1 MLIGVA
7 FEQFFCPNGR
17 EFEQANLQKLKCPG
31 GCLVGG
37 GGGDVE
43 ASISLV
49 RIHYYNAFQ
58 FLNLFRKTIKTEY
71 TANGP

>member
-37 GGGDVE
+37 GGGC
-43 ASISLV
+43 
-49 RIHYYNAFQ
+49 
-58 FLNLFRKTIKTEY
+58 
-71 TANGP
+71 